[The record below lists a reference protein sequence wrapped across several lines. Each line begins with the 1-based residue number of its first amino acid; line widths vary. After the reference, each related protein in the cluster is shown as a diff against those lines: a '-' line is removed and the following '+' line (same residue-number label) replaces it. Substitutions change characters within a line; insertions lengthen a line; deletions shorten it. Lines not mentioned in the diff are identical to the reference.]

1 MKGNAKVKTK
11 RVAMFKCLACGKKFY
26 SVKSAEKAAWD
37 GCPKCGGVDI
47 DLA

>member
-1 MKGNAKVKTK
+1 MKGKAKGK
-11 RVAMFKCLACGKKFY
+11 RKALFACMECGKKFY